1 MYLALGKPKRSR
13 KKVKDKMV
21 IGSLGQKSPLPNGE
35 NSGGG
40 GYHFQLVYR
49 IENIGTNL
57 QVGFDKSAGWIR
69 QICRLDSTNLQVGF
83 DKSAGW
89 IRQICRLDSG
99 GFRFYPTLS
108 EAGSE
113 TELRVGD
120 LLEPSQERVKQEHMH
135 LGGERLEGVAS

>member
-1 MYLALGKPKRSR
+1 
-13 KKVKDKMV
+13 MV
-21 IGSLGQKSPLPNGE
+21 WIKWFGSLGQKSPLPNGE

-69 QICRLDSTNLQVGF
+69 QICRLDS
-83 DKSAGW
+83 
-89 IRQICRLDSG
+89 G

-120 LLEPSQERVKQEHMH
+120 LLEPSEKRVKQEHMH